1 MQPVDTLKNILILQP
16 MKIKKNIAIS
26 ESGFVFDPAT
36 GESYSL
42 NSIGIE
48 MVDLL
53 KQEKSFEE
61 IRDFVL
67 EKYDIDAVSFEKYY
81 YDFIRRLR
89 EFKLIENE

>member
-1 MQPVDTLKNILILQP
+1 

-26 ESGFVFDPAT
+26 ESGFVFDPTT

-81 YDFIRRLR
+81 YDFISRLR